1 MKVLDKGFVEL
12 VDYMG
17 GDDTIVSAARVS
29 YLGKTKGDVADKKLI
44 RFMMKHGHTSPFEHV
59 IFQWRIKC
67 PIFVRSQ
74 WHRHRTWSY
83 NELSRRYT
91 DENIEFYIPKELR
104 LQDNK
109 NKQGS
114 TNKTT
119 DRVYLDLERNP
130 DTPERF
136 SRGQSVESWF
146 EFFTNYTKYIYE
158 LLIEDGVTRE
168 MARMVLPQNMY
179 TTFYGTVDLHNL
191 MHFIDLR
198 ADSHAQWEIQQYA
211 LAMKEMIQPIVPW
224 TFEAWEWRKK
234 WLQS

>member
-1 MKVLDKGFVEL
+1 MIEQKNVISEHKVLDKGYIQL
-12 VDYMG
+12 IDHMG

-29 YLGKTKGDVADKKLI
+29 YLGESKGEVADKKLV

-59 IFQWRIKC
+59 IFQWRVKC
-67 PIFVRSQ
+67 PLFVRSQ

-91 DENIEFYIPKELR
+91 SEDIEFYRPSVWR
-104 LQDNK
+104 PQDDV

-114 TNKTT
+114 QVGYVSKAYDN
-119 DRVYLDLERNP
+119 
-130 DTPERF
+130 
-136 SRGQSVESWF
+136 
-146 EFFTNYTKYIYE
+146 
-158 LLIEDGVTRE
+158 LIEKNIARNIKDYEQLIMWGVSRE

-198 ADSHAQWEIQQYA
+198 ADSHAQWEIQIFA
-211 LAMKEMIQPIVPW
+211 KAMLEIIEPIVPW
-224 TFEAWEWRKK
+224 TIQAWREINEIDF
-234 WLQS
+234 

>member
-1 MKVLDKGFVEL
+1 MKAGRQVLDRGYVEL
-12 VDYMG
+12 IDFMG
-17 GDDTIVSAARVS
+17 YDDTIVSAARVS
-29 YLGKTKGDVADKKLI
+29 YLGQGKGEESDKKLV

-59 IFQWRIKC
+59 VFQWRIKC
-67 PIFVRSQ
+67 PLFVRSQ

-83 NELSRRYT
+83 NEVSRRYT
-91 DENIEFYIPKELR
+91 SKDVEFYIPDKWR
-104 LQDNK
+104 IQDEK

-114 TNKTT
+114 EISFRSDWATAYLYDHSHDCLDYYNKL
-119 DRVYLDLERNP
+119 LD
-130 DTPERF
+130 
-136 SRGQSVESWF
+136 Q
-146 EFFTNYTKYIYE
+146 
-158 LLIEDGVTRE
+158 GVARE

-224 TFEAWEWRKK
+224 TFEAWEDGG
-234 WLQS
+234 